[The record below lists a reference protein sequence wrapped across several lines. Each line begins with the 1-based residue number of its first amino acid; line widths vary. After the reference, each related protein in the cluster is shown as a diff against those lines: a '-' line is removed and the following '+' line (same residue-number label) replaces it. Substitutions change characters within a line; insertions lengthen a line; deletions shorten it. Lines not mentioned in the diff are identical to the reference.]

1 MMNLV
6 RREPRFGWG
15 LMNLRDEVDKMFR
28 DLYENGETDGRWLPS
43 VDIIEDKEKYE
54 ITVEIPGVKKED
66 VKVNIHDNILTI
78 EGEKKGSTEK
88 KEGNNYRSERY
99 FGKFSRSFTLNSEI
113 DADKVK
119 ADFDNGVLKIALPK
133 SEKVKPRQ
141 IAIN

>member
-43 VDIIEDKEKYE
+43 VDITEDKDRYE

-66 VKVNIHDNILTI
+66 VKVNIHDNVLTI

-133 SEKVKPRQ
+133 SEKIKPRQ
-141 IAIN
+141 ITIN

>member
-28 DLYENGETDGRWLPS
+28 DLYENPETDGRWLPS
-43 VDIIEDKEKYE
+43 VDITEDKDRYE
-54 ITVEIPGVKKED
+54 ITVEIPGVRKED

-88 KEGNNYRSERY
+88 KEGSSYRSERY

-119 ADFDNGVLKIALPK
+119 ADFENGVLKIALPK

-141 IAIN
+141 ITIN